1 MKLAIQFGNSLRR
14 CVRDESGQ
22 GLTEYVIILSFA
34 IGTAVAVARSL
45 RVAIDRGILVFGG
58 ELEKDLK
65 TGRTQL
71 GAWKN

>member
-1 MKLAIQFGNSLRR
+1 MLRQVLGKW
-14 CVRDESGQ
+14 VRDESGQ
-22 GLTEYVIILSFA
+22 GLTEYVLLLSFA
-34 IGTAVAVARSL
+34 IATAVAVARSL
-45 RVAIDRGILVFGG
+45 RSAIDRGILIFGG

>member
-1 MKLAIQFGNSLRR
+1 MLCLALKRL
-14 CVRDESGQ
+14 VHDESGQ
-22 GLTEYVIILSFA
+22 GLTEYVLLLSFA
-34 IGTAVAVARSL
+34 IGISVAVARSL
-45 RVAIDRGILVFGG
+45 RVAFDRGILVFGG